1 MIRKVYRLLVK
12 VAFTIAC
19 IVAFFYINNEWLTV
33 SERTVESTEIPAAF
47 DGYQIVQIS
56 DLHDATFGENQ
67 QRLVKKVKKAKPDMI
82 VITGDLI
89 DSNRYNLQNSLNLI
103 DQIVGIAEVF
113 YVTGN
118 HEVATNDVDRIK
130 EELTTRGVHVLSN
143 ETVKITRD
151 KALFSLT
158 GIEDPLMGLEA
169 PAMLA
174 AANIPDENFKIL
186 LAHRPEDFS
195 DYVDEELDLI
205 FSGHAHGGQFRIPF
219 MGGLVA
225 PGQGYFPEYTAG
237 VYEQG
242 QSRLVVS
249 RGLGNSTI
257 PIRLFNLPEVIVVT
271 LKSK

>member
-1 MIRKVYRLLVK
+1 M
-12 VAFTIAC
+12 
-19 IVAFFYINNEWLTV
+19 
-33 SERTVESTEIPAAF
+33 SEHTVESSKIPTAF
-47 DGYQIVQIS
+47 DGYRIVQIS

-67 QRLVKKVKKAKPDMI
+67 QRLVNKIQKAKPDMI

-89 DSNRYNLQNSLNLI
+89 DSNRYNLQSSLAVI
-103 DQIVGIAEVF
+103 DQIVELANVY

-118 HEVATNDVDRIK
+118 HEVATNDIDRIK
-130 EELTTRGVHVLSN
+130 EELTARGVRVLSN
-143 ETVKITRD
+143 ESITITLD
-151 KALFSLT
+151 DASFSLT
-158 GIEDPLMGLEA
+158 GIEDPLMGQEA
-169 PAMLA
+169 SDMLT
-174 AANIPDENFKIL
+174 AANIPHENFTVL

-195 DYVDEELDLI
+195 AYVDEEIDLV

-242 QSRLVVS
+242 QSKLVVS

-257 PIRLFNLPEVIVVT
+257 PIRLFNLPEIIVVT
-271 LKSK
+271 LKST